1 MSWEIFFFGSNLLIM
16 GLLGVICASLIIT
29 NTSSLIY
36 LSANI
41 YIYISLFTI
50 ALSQTMS
57 LGDC

>member
-1 MSWEIFFFGSNLLIM
+1 M

-41 YIYISLFTI
+41 YIYIYISLFTI